1 MGKRDLQPKEKVW
14 TWLMREV
21 SRESVRD
28 SGREER
34 ILREDEEEEDGRG
47 REDGRKRNQDGVKK
61 LSPSEAVMRKL
72 SPSGSSSSGEC
83 GQLSG
88 KERGSSSPD
97 TDSGCEMSVMVTYA
111 REPRVRRPDT
121 DSDTADTDTV
131 DTDTVDTLSRSS
143 DSDGTAAE
151 SGGSS
156 GLGSSDSD
164 SVVRQNILS
173 CSRSGVLR
181 STSSSASGSTS
192 SSSRGTSR
200 AGGQLRRGEDRPK
213 SVQVTTIEE
222 PPVLSVRRAGPAHTL
237 DCPYSRAGIYSL
249 EGSRISCL
257 TEERSGSQQGQSDSG
272 RGSSMLSGEENSNQQ
287 PNGQNGGLRSY

>member
-1 MGKRDLQPKEKVW
+1 
-14 TWLMREV
+14 
-21 SRESVRD
+21 
-28 SGREER
+28 
-34 ILREDEEEEDGRG
+34 
-47 REDGRKRNQDGVKK
+47 
-61 LSPSEAVMRKL
+61 MRKL

-131 DTDTVDTLSRSS
+131 DTDTVDMLARSS
-143 DSDGTAAE
+143 DSDGLGE
-151 SGGSS
+151 SRSALVVHISCKLTFLFICS

-173 CSRSGVLR
+173 SSRSGVLR

-200 AGGQLRRGEDRPK
+200 AGQQLRRGEDRPK
-213 SVQVTTIEE
+213 SVQV
-222 PPVLSVRRAGPAHTL
+222 GPTPDFL
-237 DCPYSRAGIYSL
+237 
-249 EGSRISCL
+249 
-257 TEERSGSQQGQSDSG
+257 
-272 RGSSMLSGEENSNQQ
+272 
-287 PNGQNGGLRSY
+287 